1 MEADRN
7 IPIPVVDLHGYQM
20 VYDGPGVLWETSY
33 VDAET
38 RTKLPLAKKKIKNLA
53 KIHDICA
60 V

>member
-38 RTKLPLAKKKIKNLA
+38 RTKLPLAKKKNQEFSQ
-53 KIHDICA
+53 DS
-60 V
+60 